1 MPQSPQHLE
10 AKRLKSVLSASARFI
25 ALTGLAMCLS
35 VPAMAATYPVA
46 VFGGL
51 DKITARVSKFSATV
65 DQPTRFGALELTV
78 RACDMRPPEET
89 PQTAAY
95 VEIRQINESN
105 NTIDPTPIFK
115 GWIFAESPGLNGL
128 EHPVYDVWL
137 KTCKSSDAS

>member
-1 MPQSPQHLE
+1 MFRVSTRALMT
-10 AKRLKSVLSASARFI
+10 AMTLAAGLFI
-25 ALTGLAMCLS
+25 TT
-35 VPAMAATYPVA
+35 VVNAAPYPSA

-51 DKITARVSKFSATV
+51 DKITARVSKFTAV
-65 DQPTRFGALELTV
+65 KDQPTIFGALELTV

-95 VEIRQINESN
+95 VEIRQVNEDDNSV
-105 NTIDPTPIFK
+105 DPMPIFK

-137 KTCKSSDAS
+137 KTCSTSAAP

>member
-1 MPQSPQHLE
+1 VKPDTV
-10 AKRLKSVLSASARFI
+10 KGFRVKSASFSILSFAVFALALI
-25 ALTGLAMCLS
+25 ASGP
-35 VPAMAATYPVA
+35 VMAAPYPVA

-51 DKITARVSKFSATV
+51 DKITARVSTFEATK

-78 RACDMRPPEET
+78 RTCDMRPPEET

-95 VEIRQINESN
+95 VEIRQINEGN
-105 NTIDPTPIFK
+105 DTVNPTPIFK

-137 KTCKSSDAS
+137 KTCKTSDGS

>member
-1 MPQSPQHLE
+1 M
-10 AKRLKSVLSASARFI
+10 KSVLTVSARFI
-25 ALTGLAMCLS
+25 ARSALALCALTMCLS
-35 VPAMAATYPVA
+35 APAIAATYPVA

-51 DKITARVSKFSATV
+51 DKITARVSKFSASV

-105 NTIDPTPIFK
+105 NTIEPAPIFK

-137 KTCKSSDAS
+137 KTCKSADAS

>member
-1 MPQSPQHLE
+1 MATFAPM
-10 AKRLKSVLSASARFI
+10 RLGAHAVILAA
-25 ALTGLAMCLS
+25 GLLVAGAADAAPY
-35 VPAMAATYPVA
+35 PAA

-51 DKITARVSKFSATV
+51 DKITARVSKFVALK

-95 VEIRQINESN
+95 VEIRQINEEDNSV
-105 NTIDPTPIFK
+105 DPTPIFK

-137 KTCKSSDAS
+137 KTCSTSAAP